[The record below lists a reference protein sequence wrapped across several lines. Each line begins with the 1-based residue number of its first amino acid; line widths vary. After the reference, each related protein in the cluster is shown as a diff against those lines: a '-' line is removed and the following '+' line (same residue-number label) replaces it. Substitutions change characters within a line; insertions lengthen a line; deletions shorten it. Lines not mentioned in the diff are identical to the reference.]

1 MKKIDLGQT
10 ITILANIGVIAGI
23 GFLALEV
30 HQNNELMSAEA
41 RRSRTESSESAF
53 RAIAEN
59 ADLAEIFVKAR
70 QGQELSA
77 VEEQR
82 FRSFFM
88 GLLINLQ
95 STFRDLRPEELESI
109 LNRYRIYQATLPPL
123 NVVWSEYKMSLEP
136 AFVELMDANV
146 FERSE

>member
-70 QGQELSA
+70 QGQEFSA
-77 VEEQR
+77 IEEQR

-88 GLLINLQ
+88 GLLVNLQ

-109 LNRYRIYQATLPPL
+109 LNRYRTYQATLPPL
-123 NVVWSEYKMSLEP
+123 NVVWSENKMNLEP

>member
-70 QGQELSA
+70 QGQEFSA
-77 VEEQR
+77 IEEQR

-88 GLLINLQ
+88 GLLVNLQ

-109 LNRYRIYQATLPPL
+109 LNRYRAYQATLPPL
-123 NVVWSEYKMSLEP
+123 NVVWSENKMNLEP

>member
-10 ITILANIGVIAGI
+10 ISILANIGVIAGI

-30 HQNNELMSAEA
+30 RQNNELMSGEA

-53 RAIAEN
+53 RTIAEN
-59 ADLAEIFVKAR
+59 ADFAEIFVKAG
-70 QGQELSA
+70 QGEELSA

-82 FRSFFM
+82 FRAFWM
-88 GLLINLQ
+88 ALLLNLQ
-95 STFRDLRPEELESI
+95 STFRDLRPGELESL
-109 LNRYRIYQATLPPL
+109 LNRYRTYRASFPQL
-123 NVVWSEYKMSLEP
+123 NVVWSQNKMNLEP
-136 AFVELMDANV
+136 EFMELMDTNV

>member
-23 GFLALEV
+23 DFLALEV

-41 RRSRTESSESAF
+41 RRSRTESSELAF

-59 ADLAEIFVKAR
+59 ADIAEIFVKAR

-77 VEEQR
+77 VEE
-82 FRSFFM
+82 
-88 GLLINLQ
+88 
-95 STFRDLRPEELESI
+95 
-109 LNRYRIYQATLPPL
+109 
-123 NVVWSEYKMSLEP
+123 
-136 AFVELMDANV
+136 
-146 FERSE
+146 